1 MSLKVRGLLAVSI
14 GTVLGLSL
22 SLGSAVL
29 AERQD
34 QGRGDLPWEE
44 ARLLAEVLERV
55 KRDYVDEVDDE
66 RLMEAAIR
74 GMLANL
80 DPHSSYLNAEEY
92 DEIRISTS
100 GNYSGIGLE
109 LGIAESRVVVIAP
122 MESSPAEAAG
132 VVSGDVLLSIDGV
145 PVDSSN
151 LNDAVMRLRG
161 DPGTEVRVAILH
173 AGSDVPHSVALV
185 RSQITVSTVHSEY
198 IEPAIGYVR
207 LTHFSETS
215 AADLRRQVRDLSAKA
230 GGRLGGMV
238 LDLRNNPGG
247 VLDAAIEIS
256 DAFLDDGLIVS
267 AEGRVPDASFRPM
280 AEQGDILDGAPLTV
294 LVNGGSASASEI
306 VAGALQDNH
315 RATVI
320 GTATFGKGSVQ
331 TVMPLSRGRAIK
343 LTTSRYYTPSGR
355 SIHMRGIAPDVVAD
369 PAVMAGAD
377 TDPQLSRALD
387 FLQTQRVARSN
398 TE

>member
-34 QGRGDLPWEE
+34 QVRGDLPWEE

-66 RLMEAAIR
+66 SLMEAAIR
-74 GMLANL
+74 GMVANL

-92 DEIRISTS
+92 DEIRINTS
-100 GNYSGIGLE
+100 GNYSGVGLE
-109 LGIAESRVVVIAP
+109 LGIAESRIVVIAP

-145 PVDSSN
+145 PVDSSD

-161 DPGTEVRVAILH
+161 DAGTEVRVAILH
-173 AGSDVPHSVALV
+173 AGSEDPLSVELV
-185 RSQITVSTVHSEY
+185 RSQILVSTVHSDY

-207 LTHFSETS
+207 LSHFSETS
-215 AADLRRQVRDLSAKA
+215 AADLRREVRDLSARA

-238 LDLRNNPGG
+238 LDLRSNPGG

-256 DAFLDDGLIVS
+256 DAFLDDGLIVT
-267 AEGRVPDASFRPM
+267 AEGRVPDASFRLT

-294 LVNGGSASASEI
+294 LVNGGS
-306 VAGALQDNH
+306 
-315 RATVI
+315 
-320 GTATFGKGSVQ
+320 
-331 TVMPLSRGRAIK
+331 
-343 LTTSRYYTPSGR
+343 
-355 SIHMRGIAPDVVAD
+355 
-369 PAVMAGAD
+369 
-377 TDPQLSRALD
+377 
-387 FLQTQRVARSN
+387 
-398 TE
+398 

>member
-34 QGRGDLPWEE
+34 QARGDLPWEE

-74 GMLANL
+74 GMVANL

-100 GNYSGIGLE
+100 GNYSGVGLE
-109 LGIAESRVVVIAP
+109 LGIAESRIVVIAP

-145 PVDSSN
+145 PVDSSD

-161 DPGTEVRVAILH
+161 DAGTEVRVAILH
-173 AGSDVPHSVALV
+173 AGSEDPHSVELV
-185 RSQITVSTVHSEY
+185 RSQILVSTVHSDY

-207 LTHFSETS
+207 LSNFSETS
-215 AADLRRQVRDLSAKA
+215 AADLRREVRDLSARA
-230 GGRLGGMV
+230 GGRLRGMV
-238 LDLRNNPGG
+238 LDLRSNPGG

-256 DAFLDDGLIVS
+256 DAFLDDGLIVT
-267 AEGRVPDASFRPM
+267 AEGRVPDASFRLT

-331 TVMPLSRGRAIK
+331 TVMPLSHGRAIK

-355 SIHMRGIAPDVVAD
+355 SIHMRGIVPDVVSD
-369 PAVMAGAD
+369 PAVVADAD

-387 FLQTQRVARSN
+387 FLKTQRVARSN

>member
-14 GTVLGLSL
+14 GTVLGFSL

-34 QGRGDLPWEE
+34 SERGNLPWKE

-74 GMLANL
+74 GMVANL

-100 GNYSGIGLE
+100 GNYSGVGLE
-109 LGIAESRVVVIAP
+109 LGIAKGRIVVVAP
-122 MESSPAEAAG
+122 MDGSPAEDAG
-132 VVSGDVLLSIDGV
+132 FVSGDVLLSIDGV
-145 PVDSSN
+145 PVDSSD
-151 LNDAVMRLRG
+151 LNDAVTRLRG
-161 DPGTEVRVAILH
+161 NPGTRVRVAILH
-173 AGSDVPHSVALV
+173 GDSEDPQSVELV
-185 RSQITVSTVHSEY
+185 RSQILVSTVHSEY

-215 AADLRRQVRDLSAKA
+215 GADLRREVTKLSALA
-230 GGRLGGMV
+230 GGHLEGMV
-238 LDLRNNPGG
+238 LDLRGNPGG
-247 VLDAAIEIS
+247 VLDAAIEVS
-256 DAFLDDGLIVS
+256 DAFLNDGLIVS
-267 AEGRVPDASFRPM
+267 ADGRVPDASFKLV
-280 AEQGDILDGAPLTV
+280 AEKGDILDGAPMIV

-315 RATVI
+315 RATVV

-331 TVMPLSRGRAIK
+331 TVMPLSHGRAIK

-355 SIHMRGIAPDVVAD
+355 SIHRRGIAPDVVAE
-369 PAVMAGAD
+369 PAVVAGAG
-377 TDPQLSRALD
+377 TDPQLTRALD
-387 FLQTQRVARSN
+387 FLKTQRVASSN

>member
-34 QGRGDLPWEE
+34 QVRGDLPWEE

-66 RLMEAAIR
+66 SLMEAAIR
-74 GMLANL
+74 GMVANL

-92 DEIRISTS
+92 DEIRINTS
-100 GNYSGIGLE
+100 GNYSGVGLE
-109 LGIAESRVVVIAP
+109 LGIAESRIVVIAP

-145 PVDSSN
+145 PVDSSD

-161 DPGTEVRVAILH
+161 DAGTEVRVAILH
-173 AGSDVPHSVALV
+173 AGSEDPLSVELV
-185 RSQITVSTVHSEY
+185 RSQILVSTVHSDY

-207 LTHFSETS
+207 LSHFSETS
-215 AADLRRQVRDLSAKA
+215 AADLRREVRDLSARA

-238 LDLRNNPGG
+238 LDLRSNPGG

-256 DAFLDDGLIVS
+256 DAFLDDGLIVTV
-267 AEGRVPDASFRPM
+267 EGRVPDASFRLT

-331 TVMPLSRGRAIK
+331 TVMPLSHGRAIK

-355 SIHMRGIAPDVVAD
+355 SIHMRGIVPDVVSD
-369 PAVMAGAD
+369 PAVVADAD

-387 FLQTQRVARSN
+387 FLKTQRVARSN